1 MTGGPDR
8 TGLLSGL
15 VDDAGLFP
23 PTSLNMADAV
33 HRHVNDQAARHPML
47 SHRFLCPA
55 SRLAELRSRL
65 NGARRVRLGL
75 IADTGLDGL
84 PDALKEIDIDPRVE
98 LAHLEVPLAA
108 IPHDPAT
115 AVVETRRVIG
125 DAQAFFEPSSY
136 AAVPETVR
144 ALGGGPQG
152 GSNRVGTQGGSNRV
166 GTQGGLNGVGPNG
179 VGPNGVGPNGVG
191 SKGSGAHG
199 VGSKDVGAHGV
210 GVKEGGS
217 EGGGL
222 KLRCGGIKPEL
233 FPSPATLANAIVTAV
248 AANVP
253 LKATAGLH
261 EAVRHHNPET
271 GFTHHGYLNLLL
283 AVAEA
288 LDGAEPYDVRTA
300 LELTDPAALTTRLR
314 AVTDVERLRRAFV
327 SYGSCSTSTPIEQ
340 ARALGLEEGPR

>member
-8 TGLLSGL
+8 TGLLTGL

-98 LAHLEVPLAA
+98 LAHLEVPLTA

-125 DAQAFFEPSSY
+125 DAQAFFEPVSY
-136 AAVPETVR
+136 AAVTETVR
-144 ALGGGPQG
+144 AL
-152 GSNRVGTQGGSNRV
+152 
-166 GTQGGLNGVGPNG
+166 
-179 VGPNGVGPNGVG
+179 
-191 SKGSGAHG
+191 
-199 VGSKDVGAHGV
+199 
-210 GVKEGGS
+210 
-217 EGGGL
+217 GGGL
-222 KLRCGGIKPEL
+222 KLRCGGVRAEL
-233 FPSPATLANAIVTAV
+233 FPSPADLANALVAAV
-248 AANVP
+248 AAGVP
-253 LKATAGLH
+253 VKATAGLH

-288 LDGAEPYDVRTA
+288 LEGAEPYDVRAA
-300 LELTDPAALTTRLR
+300 LELTDPAALTTRLQ
-314 AVTDVERLRRAFV
+314 AVTDVDRLRGAFV